1 VLDSEFTVL
10 VVLNVIED
18 GAGSVLL
25 TEKVLEMMLLLLKE
39 EAVAKL
45 LDVAEVSRLLEGVV
59 VLVLLNEKV
68 VEGMRVADEVLK
80 LLINENE
87 EGRDSILLD
96 GKNMLVLLEEDVSV
110 LLDDEMLSVLL
121 DTEAV
126 AALLNDDELVSV
138 LLDEEAKELAV
149 LEVLALLLDEM
160 IVLVLV
166 GRVLGS
172 ELLPLLP
179 LLEELSVVLENVLHG
194 GPVVNVLVNVAVMN
208 DVVVCIFLV

>member
-179 LLEELSVVLENVLHG
+179 MLEELSVVLENVLHG
-194 GPVVNVLVNVAVMN
+194 GPVVNVLVNVAVTN